1 MTNEELVFRI
11 QQGERDL
18 LPQLW
23 EGVRGY
29 VAKTARSY
37 MVIYDGLYGVEFD
50 DLIQSGFL
58 AMVAAVE
65 SYEPKDAK
73 FTTWLTY
80 HLKTAFAEAAN
91 RRTKSQRKNPL
102 HSASSLMEPVPGAED
117 GEMMLMDTIPAPD
130 AFEEVEAKI
139 YREQL
144 RADLEA
150 VLSTIP
156 AANADVL
163 RLHFFD
169 GVELSEIASERGVSN
184 EAVSAR
190 KREGL
195 RNMRQKVN
203 TSQGARLKAYIEN
216 GTNYYAGTG
225 LGRFINTQES
235 PIEKAMLIREELAE
249 RFSAEALPNEWR
261 TKRCGGWWSKDAYP
275 WRNADMI

>member
-1 MTNEELVFRI
+1 MSNEELAILIRN
-11 QQGERDL
+11 GDKSKLTE
-18 LPQLW
+18 LW
-23 EGVRGY
+23 DGVRGY
-29 VAKTARSY
+29 VAKTAHSY
-37 MVIYDGLYGVEFD
+37 MVIYDGRYGVEFD
-50 DLIQSGFL
+50 DLMQSGFL
-58 AMVAAVE
+58 AMVATAE

-73 FTTWLTY
+73 FITWLTY

-117 GEMMLMDTIPAPD
+117 GEMLLMDTIPAPD

-156 AANADVL
+156 AANADVI
-163 RLHFFD
+163 RRHFFD

-203 TSQGARLKAYIEN
+203 TSQGARLKAYVEN
-216 GTNYYAGTG
+216 STNYYAGTG

-235 PIEKAMLIREELAE
+235 PIEKAMLIREELAA
-249 RFSAEALPNEWR
+249 RFSEETLPSKWR
-261 TKRCGGWWSKDAYP
+261 MPRNGGRWSKDTYP

>member
-11 QQGERDL
+11 QRGERDL

-29 VAKTARSY
+29 IAKTARSY
-37 MVIYDGLYGVEFD
+37 ITLYDGRYGVEFD
-50 DLIQSGFL
+50 DLMQSGFL
-58 AMVAAVE
+58 AMVAAAE
-65 SYEPKDAK
+65 SYEAKDAK
-73 FTTWLTY
+73 FITWLTY
-80 HLKTAFAEAAN
+80 HLKTAFAEATN
-91 RRTKSQRKNPL
+91 RRTKGQKNNPL
-102 HSASSLMEPVPGAED
+102 HNASSLYEPVPGDED
-117 GEMMLMDTIPAPD
+117 GEMLLMDTIAGPD
-130 AFEEVEAKI
+130 AFEDVEAKI
-139 YREQL
+139 YCEQL

-169 GVELSEIASERGVSN
+169 GVDLTEIAKSRGVSN

-203 TSQGARLKAYIEN
+203 TSQGVRLKAYVED
-216 GTNYYAGTG
+216 GTNYYAGMG
-225 LGRFINTQES
+225 LRRFIYTQTS
-235 PIEKAMLIREELAE
+235 PVETAMFARARLEKEYFTDSI
-249 RFSAEALPNEWR
+249 PQEWR
-261 TKRCGGWWSKDAYP
+261 SLRHSGVLRETRE
-275 WRNADMI
+275 IHV

>member
-1 MTNEELVFRI
+1 MSNEELAILIRNGDKSKLI
-11 QQGERDL
+11 E
-18 LPQLW
+18 LW
-23 EGVRGY
+23 EGVRSF

-37 MVIYDGLYGVEFD
+37 MVIYDGRYGVEFD
-50 DLIQSGFL
+50 DLMQSGFL
-58 AMVAAVE
+58 AMVAAAE
-65 SYEPKDAK
+65 GYEAKDAK
-73 FTTWLTY
+73 FITWLTY

-91 RRTKSQRKNPL
+91 RRTKGQKNNPL
-102 HSASSLMEPVPGAED
+102 HNASSLYAPAPGTDD
-117 GEMMLMDTIPAPD
+117 GETMLQDTIPAPD

-150 VLSTIP
+150 VLSTISTKC
-156 AANADVL
+156 ADVL

-169 GVELSEIASERGVSN
+169 GMELTEIANQRGVSN
-184 EAVSAR
+184 EAVSAC

-195 RNMRQKVN
+195 HYMRQKVN

-249 RFSAEALPNEWR
+249 RFSEETLPAKWR
-261 TKRCGGWWSKDAYP
+261 TPRNGGWWSKEGM
-275 WRNADMI
+275 RI